1 MEGMN
6 LVEKQLSKA
15 SVEEA
20 CIEEASIE
28 EASIEE
34 ASIEETDTEET
45 NEEETA
51 VDPFTYKGELIRE
64 FYDDTGKL
72 NMRSLMESFMRLYD
86 QTYGSLMQA
95 FPAEDGRELFL
106 RFLTPI
112 VDGRGSITIDEQ
124 TRNENRMDVI
134 IDYLGQQYII
144 ELKIWHREW
153 YAEMLKQ
160 MREYLDHYGL
170 KIGYMLSFDFHDY
183 KVTGV
188 QWKTVGEKAICEGVI

>member
-1 MEGMN
+1 MN
-6 LVEKQLSKA
+6 LIGKQLSKA
-15 SVEEA
+15 SV
-20 CIEEASIE
+20 EEASIE

-34 ASIEETDTEET
+34 ASIEEASVEET
-45 NEEETA
+45 NIEETDAEETA
-51 VDPFTYKGELIRE
+51 VDPFSYKGEMKRDSCYE
-64 FYDDTGKL
+64 AGKL

-86 QTYGSLMQA
+86 QTYGSLTQA

-112 VDGRGSITIDEQ
+112 VDGRGSVTIDEQ

-153 YAEMLKQ
+153 YADMLKQ

-188 QWKTVGEKAICEGVI
+188 QWKTVGEKTICEGVI

>member
-1 MEGMN
+1 MEEMN
-6 LVEKQLSKA
+6 LVGKQLSKA
-15 SVEEA
+15 SVEGASIEKA
-20 CIEEASIE
+20 GAEEASV
-28 EASIEE
+28 
-34 ASIEETDTEET
+34 EET
-45 NEEETA
+45 NEEVMNEEEA
-51 VDPFTYKGELIRE
+51 MDPFTYKGELIRE

-106 RFLTPI
+106 RFLAPI
-112 VDGRGSITIDEQ
+112 VEGRGSVTIDEQ

>member
-1 MEGMN
+1 MEEMN
-6 LVEKQLSKA
+6 LVGKQLSKA

-20 CIEEASIE
+20 SIE
-28 EASIEE
+28 EASVEE
-34 ASIEETDTEET
+34 ASAEAT
-45 NEEETA
+45 NEEVMNEEEA
-51 VDPFTYKGELIRE
+51 MDPFTYKGELIRE

-112 VDGRGSITIDEQ
+112 VDGRGSVTIDEQ